1 MKITTINLVNY
12 LSLVLVISFLFLH
25 NIYLVLIGIIIALI
39 MINTN
44 YSTNFFRVE
53 NLEIVE
59 KEISIDREDNK
70 ESDSRDLNS
79 INYKLNL
86 VQEIEEL
93 GYIPTINKNDRE
105 NVA

>member
-1 MKITTINLVNY
+1 
-12 LSLVLVISFLFLH
+12 
-25 NIYLVLIGIIIALI
+25 
-39 MINTN
+39 
-44 YSTNFFRVE
+44 VE

-70 ESDSRDLNS
+70 ESDIRDLNS

-93 GYIPTINKNDRE
+93 GYIPTINNNDSE
-105 NVA
+105 NAA